1 MAARTILHIGLPK
14 TGTTYLQTIMWSHR
28 RDLRERGWLYPGGDR
43 MHHFHL
49 ARSVAGDGGSK
60 SRRLRQEL
68 VAAARDWDGTA
79 LLSHEFLCRA
89 TAAQA
94 AELLDEL
101 GPTEVTV
108 VVTAR
113 DYERQFAAVWQE
125 ALKMGN
131 APGLGPFMD
140 ALLAPGHQEEVR
152 RAHEQDTV
160 TGSGLHQAWGWS
172 TQDLAAVMQRWTA
185 AAGAERV
192 RLVTVPQPGA
202 PRTLLWDRWCAVS
215 GLDDSDLDLRTAT
228 ANESLGAVQAAL
240 LTHVVPQLGDDFS
253 DATVRHRWLRQ
264 YLGHTVLVPQGGERI
279 GLAERHSAILAE
291 RSDALL
297 EELRAAAYDVTGDL
311 EELRP
316 VPRPD
321 LRDPDT
327 VGEGEALAAAAR
339 AIEQMVRD
347 VRDTTYRAREA
358 RAEATSA
365 REALAAVPPPP
376 PPSPPRRLASW
387 VRRRATAGST
397 TGGSR

>member
-1 MAARTILHIGLPK
+1 MASRTVIHIGLPK
-14 TGTTYLQTIMWSHR
+14 TGTTYLQTAMWSHR
-28 RDLRERGWLYPGGDR
+28 EELREQGWLYPGADR

-49 ARSVAGDGGSK
+49 ARSVAGDRGEK
-60 SRRLRQEL
+60 SVRLHREL

-94 AELLDEL
+94 SALLDEL

-131 APGLGPFMD
+131 APGLGAFMD
-140 ALLAPGHQEEVR
+140 RLLAPGHQQDVR
-152 RAHEQDTV
+152 RAHEQDSV
-160 TGSGLHQAWGWS
+160 SGSGLRQAWGWS

-185 AAGAERV
+185 AAGIDRV

-215 GLDDSDLDLRTAT
+215 GLDASDLDLRAAT

-240 LTHVVPQLGDDFS
+240 LTHVVPRLTDDLGD
-253 DATVRHRWLRQ
+253 APVRHRWLRQ

-279 GLAERHSAILAE
+279 GLAERHATLLA
-291 RSDALL
+291 DLTDDLL
-297 EELRAAAYDVTGDL
+297 AELRAAAYNVEGDL
-311 EELRP
+311 VELRP
-316 VPRPD
+316 APRPG

-327 VGEGEALAAAAR
+327 VSEGEALASAAE

-347 VRDTTYRAREA
+347 VRDTTYRMREA
-358 RAEATSA
+358 RAEARAA
-365 REALAAVPPPP
+365 RESAVAPLP
-376 PPSPPRRLASW
+376 LASVPGRLVAR
-387 VRRRATAGST
+387 VRRGRAGTEGQ
-397 TGGSR
+397 R